1 MAISVF
7 YTASRLPG
15 AQATRTHDDERIDK
29 LAKAA
34 TGASD
39 YTCHVEIY
47 HRGLDA
53 LEVSPTARTLLLPGQ
68 MPPITSPFQDLKRK
82 GTTLCQN
89 LIYLI
94 IGYYVVPEVFFLS

>member
-68 MPPITSPFQDLKRK
+68 MPPITSPFQDLKR
-82 GTTLCQN
+82 TTLCQN
-89 LIYLI
+89 LIRLI